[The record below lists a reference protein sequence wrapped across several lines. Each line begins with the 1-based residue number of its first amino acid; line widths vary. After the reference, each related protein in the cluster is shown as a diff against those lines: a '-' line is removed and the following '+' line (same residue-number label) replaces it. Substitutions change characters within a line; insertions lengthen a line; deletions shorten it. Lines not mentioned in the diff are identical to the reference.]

1 MVERDRS
8 NRAGRIK
15 AESPGFACSERVLQ
29 DTLNFWLAGKPMW
42 ASQDHDADSHDSR
55 RVGADNPP
63 YVDRALADGA
73 YMFAR
78 KLRRGYAEGENE
90 Q

>member
-1 MVERDRS
+1 
-8 NRAGRIK
+8 
-15 AESPGFACSERVLQ
+15 
-29 DTLNFWLAGKPMW
+29 MW